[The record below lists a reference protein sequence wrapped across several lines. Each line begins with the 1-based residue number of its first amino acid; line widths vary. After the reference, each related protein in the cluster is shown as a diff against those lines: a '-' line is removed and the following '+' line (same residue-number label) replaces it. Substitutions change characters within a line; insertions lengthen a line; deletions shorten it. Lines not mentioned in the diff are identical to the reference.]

1 MECAPGLVLWGGV
14 FGGCAFPPVSGARAL
29 GPSEREPGVTAGCD
43 KVGQHTR
50 TPAHVAEVSG
60 VIIWLPRDVRARRC
74 GRWGLEGVII
84 ITDDPHRVD
93 LLDAHPTQPTAR
105 LGWASTSVGRAFW
118 VFEKKKCF

>member
-29 GPSEREPGVTAGCD
+29 GPSERDPGVTAGCD

-60 VIIWLPRDVRARRC
+60 VVIWLPRDVRARRC

-105 LGWASTSVGRAFW
+105 LRRLGVYVGWA
-118 VFEKKKCF
+118 CFLGF

>member
-1 MECAPGLVLWGGV
+1 VECAPGLVLWGGV
-14 FGGCAFPPVSGARAL
+14 FGGCVFPPVSGARAL

-74 GRWGLEGVII
+74 GRWGLEGVILI
-84 ITDDPHRVD
+84 VLTSLMRTPHSQQHGYV
-93 LLDAHPTQPTAR
+93 
-105 LGWASTSVGRAFW
+105 GWASTSVGRAFW